1 MTQLEIFEEEL
12 KYYSSKKYNNLAAIV
27 IIKQPFPLSIR
38 QNKPLEGEIT
48 VRLLS
53 GSTYTAVPSGP
64 IQVQIVTSSSSKSQK
79 NPLTVKN
86 ENKDMENGV
95 AVFNNLIFPHGT
107 RKKAIHLKFKIPIK
121 VGNIECIIE
130 SKLSKPFI
138 VKTNENQW
146 QEAEGIL
153 LKMEAFEEENGVTW
167 FKFCNVLQRRYLY
180 ATKQDQQHPLRLLT
194 EQDFVY
200 IYHTKFN
207 PNKSPTPSTTI
218 TPKQFDVF
226 WKWFGPNL
234 YKIRYQRHMIQ
245 LWTKGIICG
254 FINRN
259 EAAEILQKAPT
270 GTFIIRFSERCPGF
284 VITYTSNEIEQEERE
299 IRHYLIQDGDVGTK
313 KTLPDFLGRH
323 KPFLYLIKVTSDL
336 ESGRTFESC
345 EKSLILSEYY
355 SKKTED
361 EQAEGYDSQLQG

>member
-1 MTQLEIFEEEL
+1 
-12 KYYSSKKYNNLAAIV
+12 
-27 IIKQPFPLSIR
+27 
-38 QNKPLEGEIT
+38 
-48 VRLLS
+48 
-53 GSTYTAVPSGP
+53 
-64 IQVQIVTSSSSKSQK
+64 
-79 NPLTVKN
+79 
-86 ENKDMENGV
+86 MENGV

-121 VGNIECIIE
+121 VGSMETLIE

-153 LKMEAFEEENGVTW
+153 LKMEAFEKENSVKW
-167 FKFCNVLQRRYLY
+167 FKFCNALQRRYLY
-180 ATKQDQQHPLRLLT
+180 ATKQDQIHPARLLT

-207 PNKSPTPSTTI
+207 PNRSPSVSTSI
-218 TPKQFDVF
+218 TPKQYDEF

-245 LWTKGIICG
+245 LWTRGVICG
-254 FINRN
+254 FMNRN
-259 EAAEILQKAPT
+259 EAAEILQQAPT
-270 GTFIIRFSERCPGF
+270 GTFIIRFPERCPGF
-284 VITYTSNEIEQEERE
+284 VITYTSNEVEQEDRL
-299 IRHYLIQDGDVGTK
+299 IRHYLIQEGDVGVK

-323 KPFLYLIKVTSDL
+323 RPFIYLVKVTSDI
-336 ESGRTFESC
+336 ENGRVYESC
-345 EKSLILSEYY
+345 DKRILSEYY
-355 SKKTED
+355 SKKTDD

>member
-1 MTQLEIFEEEL
+1 
-12 KYYSSKKYNNLAAIV
+12 V
-27 IIKQPFPLSIR
+27 
-38 QNKPLEGEIT
+38 
-48 VRLLS
+48 
-53 GSTYTAVPSGP
+53 
-64 IQVQIVTSSSSKSQK
+64 
-79 NPLTVKN
+79 
-86 ENKDMENGV
+86 ENGM

-107 RKKAIHLKFKIPIK
+107 RKKAIHLKFKVSIK
-121 VGNIECIIE
+121 VGNMDSVIE

-180 ATKQDQQHPLRLLT
+180 ATKQDHTHPTRLLT

-207 PNKSPTPSTTI
+207 PNKNPTPTTLI

-245 LWTKGIICG
+245 LWNKGLICG

-259 EAAEILQKAPT
+259 EAIELLQKAPT
-270 GTFIIRFSERCPGF
+270 GTLVIRFSERCPGF
-284 VITYTSNEIEQEERE
+284 VITYTANDIDQEEPVL
-299 IRHYLIQDGDVGTK
+299 RHYLIQEGDVGSK

-323 KPFLYLIKVTSDL
+323 KPFLYIIKITSDL
-336 ESGRTFESC
+336 EKGRIVDTC
-345 EKSLILSEYY
+345 QKSLILSEYY
-355 SKKTED
+355 SKKND
-361 EQAEGYDSQLQG
+361 EEQTVGYDSQLVQG